1 MQEERDDEVESICE
15 RNLFDGVFDR
25 LVWCISF
32 CGVLLLKKCSRYGK
46 FPRRVI
52 ADQTCA
58 ATKEESTS

>member
-58 ATKEESTS
+58 ATKEEFPS